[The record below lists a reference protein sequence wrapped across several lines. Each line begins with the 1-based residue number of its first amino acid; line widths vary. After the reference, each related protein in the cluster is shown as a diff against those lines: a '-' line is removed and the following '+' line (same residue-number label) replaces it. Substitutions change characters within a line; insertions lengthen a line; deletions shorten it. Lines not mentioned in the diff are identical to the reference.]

1 MFKEVK
7 LRVFL
12 WMLVGLFPFL
22 TTCNESHI
30 LKTRASQVLSEISSE
45 LADAVNKLNSHNVL
59 LVSRTAR
66 GLKVD
71 FHNGL
76 EEPFKGRTQGII
88 ICRNTK
94 MVFVKC
100 VEETL
105 KQGDMLLLY
114 YDANSKAYVAEEV

>member
-7 LRVFL
+7 LKVFL
-12 WMLVGLFPFL
+12 WMLVGLFPFF
-22 TTCNESHI
+22 TTCNDSRV

-45 LADAVNKLNSHNVL
+45 LAEAINKLNNNNVL
-59 LVSRTAR
+59 LVSKTAR
-66 GLKVD
+66 GLKAD

-76 EEPFKGRTQGII
+76 EEPFKGRNQGII

-100 VEETL
+100 VEEAL
-105 KQGDMLLLY
+105 KKGEMLLLY
-114 YDANSKAYVAEEV
+114 YDTNSKAYIAEEV